1 MAKRDPDVELVE
13 RPGSEIEDTDEPPVV
28 ARLVVEI
35 RSDGT
40 RTIARGAVEDTELG
54 QRTVIEARGTTP
66 AQLAW
71 SLAKTIASA
80 PALAR
85 QVGRAMLSDAPPKR
99 GNRRR
104 SLVGRLARRVGRRI
118 LGDDKS

>member
-1 MAKRDPDVELVE
+1 MSERDRDDVELVE
-13 RPGSEIEDTDEPPVV
+13 ATGAEIESGGEPPVV

-35 RSDGT
+35 RSDGS
-40 RTIARGAVEDTELG
+40 RTIARGALEDTELG
-54 QRTVIEARGTTP
+54 QRAVIEARGTTP

-85 QVGRAMLSDAPPKR
+85 QIGRAMLTEGAPESAP
-99 GNRRR
+99 RRR
-104 SLVGRLARRVGRRI
+104 GPLGRLARRVGKRI
-118 LGDDKS
+118 LGE